1 MNAIELQPILNN
13 LLAQWESEVVE
24 FKEAGDNFSTQDIGK
39 YFSALSNEAN
49 LRDLECAW
57 LVLGVHNKTRCIVG
71 TDYREDHERLMGL
84 KHQIAQGLEPSTSF
98 KDIHSLHTSQGRAV
112 LFQIPAAPRGMPIAW
127 QGHYYGRNGESLAS
141 LSLSKLDEIRAQGA
155 AEDWS
160 AMPCKD
166 ATLSHLDTDAVQ
178 RAREILAASQKDAIR
193 KQACLALTDAQ
204 LLDKLELRVGEHLT
218 RASLL
223 LLGKP
228 LITTLLSPFVAE
240 LTWKLEGE
248 GRHYEHFGPPFL
260 LNTSFLYQKIR
271 NLRLSFL
278 PLGQLIPVDVPKYDE
293 TIVLEAL
300 HNCIAHQD
308 YRACERVL
316 VIEHPS
322 ALEFSNA
329 GGFYE
334 KQPMDYVLHQH
345 KPRRYRNKVLVKA
358 MAALR
363 MMDTLGFGIREVMFM
378 GQAKR
383 YLPLPDYDLS
393 DPQHVTLTLAGRF
406 IDENYSRALLLNH
419 DMPLADA
426 VALDRV
432 QKHLPIDAVAVQ
444 SLRKRDLVEGR
455 KNALHVSAKLADA
468 TDQKAQYIRTRSQ
481 GDEHYRKLILD
492 YLAKF
497 RTASRDEVREML
509 LPLMPE
515 VLTIEQREVKIKNLM
530 ADLRKSKKI
539 APVKMGVKATWRLV
553 GSDK

>member
-1 MNAIELQPILNN
+1 MKPAELQG
-13 LLAQWESEVVE
+13 LLDSLIAQWESEVVE
-24 FKEAGDNFSTQDIGK
+24 FKEASDSFSTQDIGK

-49 LRDLECAW
+49 LRGAESAW
-57 LVLGVHNKTRCIVG
+57 LVLGVNNKSRAVVG
-71 TDYREDHERLMGL
+71 TDYREDKERLMSL

-98 KDIHSLHTSQGRAV
+98 KDIYALTTPQGRVV
-112 LFQIPAAPRGMPIAW
+112 LFQIPAAPRGMPIGW

-141 LSLSKLDEIRAQGA
+141 LSLSKLDEIRGQGA

-160 AMPCKD
+160 AAVCKGVD
-166 ATLSHLDTDAVQ
+166 ISHLDPTALQ
-178 RAREILAASQKDAIR
+178 RAREILAASQKDATR
-193 KQACLALTDAQ
+193 KQACLALSDTQ
-204 LLDKLELRVGEHLT
+204 LLDQLELRAGEQIT
-218 RASLL
+218 RAAVL

-228 LITTLLSPFVAE
+228 VVTPLLSPFVAE
-240 LTWKLEGE
+240 LTWKLEGD
-248 GRHYEHFGPPFL
+248 GRNYEHFGPPFL
-260 LNTSFLYQKIR
+260 LNTSLLYQKIR

-322 ALEFSNA
+322 ALELSNA

-358 MAALR
+358 MVALR

-393 DPQHVTLTLAGRF
+393 DPEHVTLTLAGRF
-406 IDENYSRALLLNH
+406 VDENYSRALLMHQDLS
-419 DMPLADA
+419 LSELC
-426 VALDRV
+426 ALDRV
-432 QKHLPIDAVAVQ
+432 QKKLPVDDVALRA
-444 SLRKRDLVEGR
+444 LRKKELVEGR
-455 KNALHVSAKLADA
+455 KNALFVAAKVAEI
-468 TDQKAQYIRTRSQ
+468 TDQKGDYIRARSQ
-481 GDEHYRKLILD
+481 DDAHYKKLILD
-492 YLAKF
+492 YLGQYQSGTRTDF
-497 RTASRDEVREML
+497 RKMLRPLFPEALDDEQKENKL
-509 LPLMPE
+509 
-515 VLTIEQREVKIKNLM
+515 KNL
-530 ADLRKSKKI
+530 LLSLKKDGHI
-539 APVKMGVKATWRLV
+539 VSTGIKAAAVWGL
-553 GSDK
+553 G